1 MFWQTSTIFVQE
13 DLSSDDFQTQGMS
26 ADKLNTDGRYQ
37 WDNATEDKI
46 CDLYEQY
53 IEVRSSEIICTARVG
68 ITIVTNIPSN
78 HLGNGW
84 T

>member
-1 MFWQTSTIFVQE
+1 MQMYCVVYCCKFTSTIFLQDVEPQ

-26 ADKLNTDGRYQ
+26 GEKPNTDGRYQ

-53 IEVRSSEIICTARVG
+53 LEVKIFQ
-68 ITIVTNIPSN
+68 NY
-78 HLGNGW
+78 LQ
-84 T
+84 